1 LVSVVPSAIPQRIGV
16 LPESPKG
23 ELPHP
28 RRERRAGGCDHPR
41 RSARKGGVDADGE
54 EPRRQ
59 EGEESREGAPS
70 HAGIMVAAEGRSS
83 TGRAPVS
90 KTGGCRFESCRPCR
104 PIHAASPHLE
114 PGCAFSRSAYENRLE
129 RCRKPLLSDRHYPA
143 GRPASTCGRA
153 SGADASRSD
162 PGTPNCGGDAR

>member
-1 LVSVVPSAIPQRIGV
+1 LNSCQRTLVSVVPSAIPQRIGV

-28 RRERRAGGCDHPR
+28 RRERRARDRDHPG
-41 RSARKGGVDADGE
+41 RSSRKCRVDADGE
-54 EPRRQ
+54 EACGQ

-104 PIHAASPHLE
+104 LIHAASPH
-114 PGCAFSRSAYENRLE
+114 R
-129 RCRKPLLSDRHYPA
+129 
-143 GRPASTCGRA
+143 
-153 SGADASRSD
+153 RSD
-162 PGTPNCGGDAR
+162 LDRVSLGASSVEPNDPGLESCRVNPRRYLP